1 MPNEKSRKGSKSSK
15 GSKGKKLAT
24 SAILAEKKER
34 TSAPFYSIFYKHS
47 YLLHKYIL
55 QTPAGDC
62 GDIRD
67 DGERELLLA

>member
-34 TSAPFYSIFYKHS
+34 TSAPSR
-47 YLLHKYIL
+47 YIAL
-55 QTPAGDC
+55 
-62 GDIRD
+62 
-67 DGERELLLA
+67 